1 MASERTC
8 VGCRRRAP
16 QSELL
21 RLVRTPGGSLAVG
34 RALPGRG
41 AWICVGSPTCLERA
55 GRRGALERA
64 LRSQLAPG
72 AVDALV
78 RRIGGA
84 DDVGGWKNTPAAQRE
99 A

>member
-1 MASERTC
+1 MAPERTC

-16 QSELL
+16 QSELV
-21 RLVRTPGGSLAVG
+21 RLVRMPGGSLAVG

-41 AWICVGSPTCLERA
+41 AWICEGSPACLERA

-78 RRIGGA
+78 RQIDGTG
-84 DDVGGWKNTPAAQRE
+84 DVGGWKNTPAARRE